1 MDDTCASSSFWKSSH
16 NAFPVDLSDDDEAGP
31 TPAPAKA
38 EAAKLAAP
46 TACEETQYAINARG
60 GGYNGGL
67 VDMKDTEYSS
77 SSFWQKTHNWPV
89 DLSDEDI

>member
-1 MDDTCASSSFWKSSH
+1 MDNIEGKGGGDDTEGEVGTSH
-16 NAFPVDLSDDDEAGP
+16 VAEIVCSRVHLWLTDPVIWGSCL
-31 TPAPAKA
+31 
-38 EAAKLAAP
+38 
-46 TACEETQYAINARG
+46 QYAINARG